1 MEAGFISCL
10 LNNPELL
17 SKVVSKIKPEYLED
31 EFLSLIYA
39 KMIELNNFNTPFL
52 AKQMGI
58 DVRSLIDIEN
68 LIILPTE
75 QKITQYGYCIFE
87 SYKQREVA
95 RLINEGNIDNVFE
108 KISEIKKMTFFEERE
123 VDESEVFLKSAEE
136 RFRGEEDNRNIQSG
150 YNTIDEKIKG
160 FRKSELIILGGRP
173 ASGKTT
179 FGMNIAFNMAKEG
192 KKILF
197 CSLEMSSVELHERIV
212 KSITG
217 VSEFNNI
224 ACEVFEKVIKASRY
238 IKNNVSLKI
247 YDKAGMTIED
257 IICKAKDDNYDAVFI
272 DHLAILK
279 STRKFKSRYEEVSY
293 LSGRLKVLARE
304 LDIPVVCLC
313 QLNRALEGRE
323 IKAPTM
329 ADLRDSGSI
338 EQDADLVFMVYR
350 PEYHLMNSEPD
361 DSDSKEHIQW
371 EEEMRKH
378 KGKAQIILAKNRR
391 GYSGRFTFGF
401 DGRHYRFYEL

>member
-1 MEAGFISCL
+1 MEAEFISCL
-10 LNNPELL
+10 LNKPELL
-17 SKVVSKIKPEYLED
+17 SKVVSKIKPEYFED
-31 EFLSLIYA
+31 EFLSLTYA
-39 KMIELNNFNTPFL
+39 KMIALNEFNTPFL

-58 DVRSLIDIEN
+58 DVRTLLEIEEM
-68 LIILPTE
+68 IQIPTKDRLL
-75 QKITQYGYCIFE
+75 QFGYCIFE
-87 SYKQREVA
+87 NFKQREI
-95 RLINEGNIDNVFE
+95 RNLINSSNIDEVAE
-108 KISEIKKMTFFEERE
+108 RVSEIQKMTFYDE
-123 VDESEVFLKSAEE
+123 VEINESEVFLKSAEE
-136 RFRGEEDNRNIQSG
+136 RFKGEEDNRNIPTN
-150 YNTIDEKIKG
+150 YLEIDEKIKG

-179 FGMNIAFNMAKEG
+179 FGMNIAYKMAEQG

-212 KSITG
+212 KSLVDVSDFRGITY
-217 VSEFNNI
+217 EQ
-224 ACEVFEKVIKASRY
+224 FEKVIKASQY
-238 IKNNVSLKI
+238 IKNKIPLKI

-257 IICKAKDDNYDAVFI
+257 IICKAKEGEYDAVFI

-279 STRKFKSRYEEVSY
+279 SVRKFKSRYEEVSF

-313 QLNRALEGRE
+313 QLNRGLENRE
-323 IKAPTM
+323 LKAPTM

-361 DSDSKEHIQW
+361 DANSKEHIEW
-371 EEEMRKH
+371 EEEMRKQ

-391 GYSGRFTFGF
+391 GFAGRFTLGF
-401 DGRHYRFYEL
+401 DGRHYKFYDM